1 MRSVEFPNWFTGNS
15 ASYSIGPSVTLP
27 IFLGGT
33 NVARLDAAESRYQ
46 QMLES
51 YQQTILLAF
60 REVADLLV
68 SLQARGEQL
77 VHQRDQVAA
86 ATAAVGLANVRY
98 RKGLVTYLDVI
109 DAQRTMLAAE
119 TQLAQTERA
128 RLIDMVGLF
137 KAVGGWMAC
146 RGYGIFS
153 CFTALHDPVVSR
165 LVPLSSAGPDGSFQL
180 EFLVQI
186 GLSDGRRCTD
196 TCDPQKPDR
205 GGAIGISAFY
215 R

>member
-1 MRSVEFPNWFTGNS
+1 
-15 ASYSIGPSVTLP
+15 VTLP

-68 SLQARGEQL
+68 SIQARGEQL
-77 VHQRDQVAA
+77 ARQREQVAA
-86 ATAAVGLANVRY
+86 ATAAVGLADVRY
-98 RKGLVTYLDVI
+98 RKGLVNYLDVL

-128 RLIDMVGLF
+128 RLTDMVGLY
-137 KAVGGWMAC
+137 KALGGGW
-146 RGYGIFS
+146 
-153 CFTALHDPVVSR
+153 
-165 LVPLSSAGPDGSFQL
+165 SAPAEGVLPAS
-180 EFLVQI
+180 
-186 GLSDGRRCTD
+186 
-196 TCDPQKPDR
+196 QK
-205 GGAIGISAFY
+205 SAA